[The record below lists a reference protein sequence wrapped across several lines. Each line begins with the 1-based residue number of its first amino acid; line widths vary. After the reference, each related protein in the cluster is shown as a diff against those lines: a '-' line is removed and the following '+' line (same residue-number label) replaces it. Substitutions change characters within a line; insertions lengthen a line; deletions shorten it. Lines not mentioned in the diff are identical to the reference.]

1 MHAIPIILGV
11 TRFDVPE
18 HLLIELAAYVHTL
31 EDATV
36 AGFITAVFQCGNP
49 PQSVATPSQGAG
61 NIQHGLYYKIKTK
74 TYSSLPACWLNLF
87 HAELSPERY
96 WSRRGPRSN

>member
-36 AGFITAVFQCGNP
+36 ASLQPCFNAIHRNLSQHLVKALGIFNMVYTTKLRQKPTA
-49 PQSVATPSQGAG
+49 
-61 NIQHGLYYKIKTK
+61 
-74 TYSSLPACWLNLF
+74 ACQLV
-87 HAELSPERY
+87 
-96 WSRRGPRSN
+96 G